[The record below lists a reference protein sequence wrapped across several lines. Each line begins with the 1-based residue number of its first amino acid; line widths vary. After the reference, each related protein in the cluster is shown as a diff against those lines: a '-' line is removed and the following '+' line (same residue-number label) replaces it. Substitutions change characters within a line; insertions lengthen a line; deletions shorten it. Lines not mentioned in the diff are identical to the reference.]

1 MNQENKRDAV
11 AALHRENIV
20 RAAAALFAQKGFDA
34 SSIDDIARESGY
46 SRRTIYIYGK
56 SKENLLCLAIAQELR
71 TLRDGLRRTQ
81 EISGFF
87 AQYDAICAELLAFH
101 RRCPLSTSV
110 VRKSAVSDNPLP
122 AEQLILLILSLGTE
136 INALLADFLAQGQRE
151 GLVRPDVFPALD
163 AQLLTTALEA
173 QFSLWDTRKDY
184 LISVFS
190 LDEKAFFARIREQL
204 LRGLLLASKGDAR

>member
-110 VRKSAVSDNPLP
+110 ARKSAVSDNPLP
-122 AEQLILLILSLGTE
+122 AEQLILSLGTE

-151 GLVRPDVFPALD
+151 GLVRPDVFLALD

-173 QFSLWDTRKDY
+173 QFSLWDARKDY

-190 LDEKAFFARIREQL
+190 LDEKTFLARVREQL

>member
-122 AEQLILLILSLGTE
+122 TEQLILSLGTE
-136 INALLADFLAQGQRE
+136 INALLADFLTQGQRE
-151 GLVRPDVFPALD
+151 GLARPDVFPALD

-173 QFSLWDTRKDY
+173 QFSLWDARKNY

-190 LDEKAFFARIREQL
+190 LDEKTFLARVREQL

>member
-1 MNQENKRDAV
+1 MNQENKKDAV

-71 TLRDGLRRTQ
+71 TLRDGLRRAQ
-81 EISGFF
+81 ENSGFF

-110 VRKSAVSDNPLP
+110 ARKSAVSDNPLP
-122 AEQLILLILSLGTE
+122 AEQFILSLGTE
-136 INALLADFLAQGQRE
+136 INALLADFLTQGQRE

-163 AQLLTTALEA
+163 TQLLTTALEA
-173 QFSLWDTRKDY
+173 QFSLWDARKDY
-184 LISVFS
+184 LISAFS
-190 LDEKAFFARIREQL
+190 LDEKAFFARVREQL
-204 LRGLLLASKGDAR
+204 LRGLLLVSKGDAR

>member
-56 SKENLLCLAIAQELR
+56 SKENLLCLAIVQELR

-122 AEQLILLILSLGTE
+122 AEQLILSLGTE

-151 GLVRPDVFPALD
+151 GLVRPDVFPVLD
-163 AQLLTTALEA
+163 AQLFTTALEA
-173 QFSLWDTRKDY
+173 QFSLWDARKDY

-190 LDEKAFFARIREQL
+190 LDEKAFLARVREQL
-204 LRGLLLASKGDAR
+204 LRGLLLVSKGDAR

>member
-1 MNQENKRDAV
+1 MNHENKKDAV

-71 TLRDGLRRTQ
+71 TLRDGLRHAQ
-81 EISGFF
+81 ENSGFL

-122 AEQLILLILSLGTE
+122 AEQLILSLGTE

-163 AQLLTTALEA
+163 AQLFTTALEA
-173 QFSLWDTRKDY
+173 QFSLWDARKDY

-190 LDEKAFFARIREQL
+190 LDEKAFFARVREHL

>member
-87 AQYDAICAELLAFH
+87 AQYGAICAELLAFH

-122 AEQLILLILSLGTE
+122 AEQLILSLGTE

-163 AQLLTTALEA
+163 AQLFTTALEA

-190 LDEKAFFARIREQL
+190 LDEKAFLARVREQL

>member
-1 MNQENKRDAV
+1 MNQENKKDAV

-110 VRKSAVSDNPLP
+110 ARKSAVSDNPLP
-122 AEQLILLILSLGTE
+122 AEQLILSLGTE

-163 AQLLTTALEA
+163 AQLLTTSLEA

-190 LDEKAFFARIREQL
+190 LDEKAFLARVREQL

>member
-1 MNQENKRDAV
+1 MNQENKKDAV

-20 RAAAALFAQKGFDA
+20 RTAAALFAQKGFDA

-110 VRKSAVSDNPLP
+110 ARKSAVSDNPLP
-122 AEQLILLILSLGTE
+122 AEQLILSLGTE

-163 AQLLTTALEA
+163 AQLFTTALEA

-190 LDEKAFFARIREQL
+190 LDEKTFLTRVREQL
-204 LRGLLLASKGDAR
+204 LHGLLLASKGDAR

>member
-1 MNQENKRDAV
+1 M

-71 TLRDGLRRTQ
+71 TLRDSLRRAQ

-122 AEQLILLILSLGTE
+122 AEQLILSLGTE

-163 AQLLTTALEA
+163 AQLFTTALEA

-190 LDEKAFFARIREQL
+190 LDEKTFLARVREQL

>member
-1 MNQENKRDAV
+1 MNQENKKDAV

-110 VRKSAVSDNPLP
+110 ARKSAVSDNPLP
-122 AEQLILLILSLGTE
+122 AEQLILSLGTE

-163 AQLLTTALEA
+163 TQLLTTALEA
-173 QFSLWDTRKDY
+173 QFSLWDARKDY

-190 LDEKAFFARIREQL
+190 LDEKAFLARVREQL

>member
-1 MNQENKRDAV
+1 MSRREET
-11 AALHRENIV
+11 AALHREHILS
-20 RAAAALFAQKGFDA
+20 AAEALFALKGFDA
-34 SSIDDIARESGY
+34 TTIDDISKACGY
-46 SRRTIYIYGK
+46 SRRTIYTYGK
-56 SKENLLCLAIAQELR
+56 SKENPLCLAIAQELR

-122 AEQLILLILSLGTE
+122 SEQLILSLGTE
-136 INALLADFLAQGQRE
+136 INALLADFLTQGQRE

-173 QFSLWDTRKDY
+173 QFSLWEARKDY

-190 LDEKAFFARIREQL
+190 LDEKAFLARVREQL

>member
-1 MNQENKRDAV
+1 MNQENKKDAV

-122 AEQLILLILSLGTE
+122 AEQLILSLGTE

-163 AQLLTTALEA
+163 AQLFTTALEA
-173 QFSLWDTRKDY
+173 QFSLWDARKDY

-190 LDEKAFFARIREQL
+190 LDEKAFFARVREQL

>member
-1 MNQENKRDAV
+1 MNQENKKDAV

-122 AEQLILLILSLGTE
+122 AEQLILSLGTE

-163 AQLLTTALEA
+163 AQLFTTSLEA
-173 QFSLWDTRKDY
+173 QFSLWDARKDY

-190 LDEKAFFARIREQL
+190 LDEKAFLARVREQL
-204 LRGLLLASKGDAR
+204 LRGLLLASKGNAR

>member
-1 MNQENKRDAV
+1 MNQENKKDAV

-110 VRKSAVSDNPLP
+110 ARKSAVSDNPLP
-122 AEQLILLILSLGTE
+122 AEQLILSLGTE

-163 AQLLTTALEA
+163 AQLFTTALEA

-190 LDEKAFFARIREQL
+190 LDEKTFLTRVREQL
-204 LRGLLLASKGDAR
+204 LHGLLLASKGDAR

>member
-56 SKENLLCLAIAQELR
+56 SKENLLCLAIAQELH

-110 VRKSAVSDNPLP
+110 ARKSAVSDNPLP
-122 AEQLILLILSLGTE
+122 AEQLILSLGTE

-151 GLVRPDVFPALD
+151 GLVRPDVFLALD

-173 QFSLWDTRKDY
+173 QFSLWDARKDY

-190 LDEKAFFARIREQL
+190 LDEKALLARVREQL

>member
-1 MNQENKRDAV
+1 MNQENKKDAV

-122 AEQLILLILSLGTE
+122 AEQLILSLGTE

-163 AQLLTTALEA
+163 AQLFTTALEA
-173 QFSLWDTRKDY
+173 QFSLWDARKDY

-190 LDEKAFFARIREQL
+190 LDEKAFFARVREHL

>member
-1 MNQENKRDAV
+1 MNQENKKDVV

-122 AEQLILLILSLGTE
+122 AEQLILSLGTE

-163 AQLLTTALEA
+163 AQLFTTALEA
-173 QFSLWDTRKDY
+173 QFSLWDARKDY

-190 LDEKAFFARIREQL
+190 LDEKAFLARVREQL

>member
-1 MNQENKRDAV
+1 MNHENKKDAV

-122 AEQLILLILSLGTE
+122 AEQLILSLGTE

-163 AQLLTTALEA
+163 AHLLTTALEA
-173 QFSLWDTRKDY
+173 QFSLWDARKDY

-190 LDEKAFFARIREQL
+190 LDEKAFFARVWEQL
-204 LRGLLLASKGDAR
+204 LRGLLLASKGDTR

>member
-1 MNQENKRDAV
+1 MNQENKKDAV
-11 AALHRENIV
+11 ATLHRENIV

-71 TLRDGLRRTQ
+71 TLRDGLRRAQ
-81 EISGFF
+81 ENSGFF

-110 VRKSAVSDNPLP
+110 ARNSAVSDNPLP
-122 AEQLILLILSLGTE
+122 AEQLILSLGTE

-163 AQLLTTALEA
+163 AQLFTTALEA
-173 QFSLWDTRKDY
+173 QFSLWDARKDY

-190 LDEKAFFARIREQL
+190 LDEKAFLARVREQL

>member
-1 MNQENKRDAV
+1 MNQENKKDAV

-110 VRKSAVSDNPLP
+110 ARKSAVSDNPLP
-122 AEQLILLILSLGTE
+122 SEQLILSLGTE
-136 INALLADFLAQGQRE
+136 INALLSDFLAQGQRE

-163 AQLLTTALEA
+163 AQLFTTALEA
-173 QFSLWDTRKDY
+173 QFSLWDARKDY

-190 LDEKAFFARIREQL
+190 LDEKAFLARVREQL

>member
-1 MNQENKRDAV
+1 MNQENKKDAV

-71 TLRDGLRRTQ
+71 TLRDGLRRAQ
-81 EISGFF
+81 DNSGFF

-101 RRCPLSTSV
+101 RRCPLSTPV

-122 AEQLILLILSLGTE
+122 AEHLILSLGTE
-136 INALLADFLAQGQRE
+136 INALLTDFLAQGQRE

-163 AQLLTTALEA
+163 AQLFTTALEA

-190 LDEKAFFARIREQL
+190 LDEKAFLARVREQL

>member
-122 AEQLILLILSLGTE
+122 AEQLILSLGTE

-173 QFSLWDTRKDY
+173 QFSLWDTRRDY

-190 LDEKAFFARIREQL
+190 LDEKTFLARVREQL

>member
-110 VRKSAVSDNPLP
+110 ARKSAVSDNALP
-122 AEQLILLILSLGTE
+122 AEQLILSLGTE

-151 GLVRPDVFPALD
+151 GLVRPDVFLALD

-173 QFSLWDTRKDY
+173 QFSLWDARKDY

-190 LDEKAFFARIREQL
+190 LDEKTFLARVREQL

>member
-1 MNQENKRDAV
+1 MSRREET
-11 AALHRENIV
+11 AALHREHILS
-20 RAAAALFAQKGFDA
+20 AAEALFALKGFDA
-34 SSIDDIARESGY
+34 TTIDDISKACGY
-46 SRRTIYIYGK
+46 SRRTIYTYGK
-56 SKENLLCLAIAQELR
+56 SKENPLCLAIAQELC

-122 AEQLILLILSLGTE
+122 SEQLILSLGTE
-136 INALLADFLAQGQRE
+136 INALLADFLTQGQRE

-173 QFSLWDTRKDY
+173 QFSLWEARKDY

-190 LDEKAFFARIREQL
+190 LDEKAFLARVREQL

>member
-1 MNQENKRDAV
+1 MNQENKKDAA

-122 AEQLILLILSLGTE
+122 AEQLILSLGTE

-163 AQLLTTALEA
+163 AQLFTTALEA
-173 QFSLWDTRKDY
+173 QFSLWDARKDY

-190 LDEKAFFARIREQL
+190 LDEKAFLARVREQL

>member
-1 MNQENKRDAV
+1 MNQENKKDAV

-122 AEQLILLILSLGTE
+122 AEQLILSLGTE

-151 GLVRPDVFPALD
+151 GLVRPDVLPALD

-173 QFSLWDTRKDY
+173 QFSLWDARKDY

-190 LDEKAFFARIREQL
+190 LDEKAFLARVREQL

>member
-122 AEQLILLILSLGTE
+122 AEQLILSLGTE

-163 AQLLTTALEA
+163 AQLFTTALEA
-173 QFSLWDTRKDY
+173 QFSLWDARKDY

>member
-1 MNQENKRDAV
+1 MNHENKKDAV

-71 TLRDGLRRTQ
+71 TLRDGLCRTQ

-101 RRCPLSTSV
+101 RRCPLSASV

-122 AEQLILLILSLGTE
+122 AEQLILSLGTE
-136 INALLADFLAQGQRE
+136 INALLADFLTQGQRE
-151 GLVRPDVFPALD
+151 GLVRPDAFPALD

-173 QFSLWDTRKDY
+173 QFSFWDARKDY

-190 LDEKAFFARIREQL
+190 LDEKAFLARVREQL

>member
-1 MNQENKRDAV
+1 MNQENKKDAV

-122 AEQLILLILSLGTE
+122 AEQLILSLGTE

-163 AQLLTTALEA
+163 AQLFTTALEA
-173 QFSLWDTRKDY
+173 QFSLWDARKDY

-190 LDEKAFFARIREQL
+190 LDEKTFLARVREQL

>member
-1 MNQENKRDAV
+1 MNQENKKDAV

-110 VRKSAVSDNPLP
+110 ARKSAVSDNPLP
-122 AEQLILLILSLGTE
+122 AEQLILSLGTE

-163 AQLLTTALEA
+163 TQLLTTALGA
-173 QFSLWDTRKDY
+173 QFSLWDARKDY
-184 LISVFS
+184 LISAFS
-190 LDEKAFFARIREQL
+190 LDEKAFFARVREQL
-204 LRGLLLASKGDAR
+204 LRGLLLVSKGDAQ

>member
-1 MNQENKRDAV
+1 MNHENKKDAV
-11 AALHRENIV
+11 AALHREHIV
-20 RAAAALFAQKGFDA
+20 RAAAALVAQKGCDA

-56 SKENLLCLAIAQELR
+56 SKENLLCLAIVQELR

-122 AEQLILLILSLGTE
+122 AEQLILSLGTE

-151 GLVRPDVFPALD
+151 GLVRPDVFPVLD
-163 AQLLTTALEA
+163 AQLFTTALEA
-173 QFSLWDTRKDY
+173 QFSLWDARKDY

-190 LDEKAFFARIREQL
+190 LDKKTFLARVREQL

>member
-34 SSIDDIARESGY
+34 SSIDDIARDSGY

-87 AQYDAICAELLAFH
+87 AQYDAICAELLTFH
-101 RRCPLSTSV
+101 R
-110 VRKSAVSDNPLP
+110 LP
-122 AEQLILLILSLGTE
+122 AEQLILSLGTE

-190 LDEKAFFARIREQL
+190 LDEKTFFARVREQL

>member
-1 MNQENKRDAV
+1 MNHENKKDAV

-122 AEQLILLILSLGTE
+122 AEQLILSLGTE

-163 AQLLTTALEA
+163 AHLLTTALEA
-173 QFSLWDTRKDY
+173 QFSLWDARKDY

-190 LDEKAFFARIREQL
+190 LDEKAFLARVREQL

>member
-1 MNQENKRDAV
+1 MNQENKKDAV

-87 AQYDAICAELLAFH
+87 RAIRCDL
-101 RRCPLSTSV
+101 RRTACLSS
-110 VRKSAVSDNPLP
+110 PLP
-122 AEQLILLILSLGTE
+122 AKHVRREE
-136 INALLADFLAQGQRE
+136 IRR
-151 GLVRPDVFPALD
+151 VR
-163 AQLLTTALEA
+163 
-173 QFSLWDTRKDY
+173 
-184 LISVFS
+184 
-190 LDEKAFFARIREQL
+190 
-204 LRGLLLASKGDAR
+204 

>member
-20 RAAAALFAQKGFDA
+20 RAAAALFAQNGFDA

-122 AEQLILLILSLGTE
+122 AEQLILSLGTE

-163 AQLLTTALEA
+163 AQLLTTTLEA

-190 LDEKAFFARIREQL
+190 LDEKAFFARVREHL

>member
-1 MNQENKRDAV
+1 MNQENKKDAV

-87 AQYDAICAELLAFH
+87 AQYDAICAELLTFH

-122 AEQLILLILSLGTE
+122 AEQLILSLGTE

-163 AQLLTTALEA
+163 AQLFTTALEA
-173 QFSLWDTRKDY
+173 QFSLWDARKDY

-190 LDEKAFFARIREQL
+190 LDEKAFLARVREQL

>member
-1 MNQENKRDAV
+1 MNQENKKEAV

-122 AEQLILLILSLGTE
+122 AEQLILSLGTE

-163 AQLLTTALEA
+163 AQLFTTALEA

-184 LISVFS
+184 LISVFL
-190 LDEKAFFARIREQL
+190 LDEKAFLTRVREQL
-204 LRGLLLASKGDAR
+204 LRALLLASKGDAR

>member
-110 VRKSAVSDNPLP
+110 ARKSAVSDNPLP
-122 AEQLILLILSLGTE
+122 AEQLILSLGTE
-136 INALLADFLAQGQRE
+136 INALLADFLVQGQRE
-151 GLVRPDVFPALD
+151 GLVHPDVFPALD

-173 QFSLWDTRKDY
+173 QFSLWDARKDY

-190 LDEKAFFARIREQL
+190 LDEKAFLARVREQL
-204 LRGLLLASKGDAR
+204 LRGLLLVSKGDAR